1 MANFCE
7 RCKHA
12 MSAHDN
18 HASCP
23 QCRVAAGVCSVDPKN
38 PCTICEGWTRKQWAR
53 LRRSLIDAR
62 ARAEQRGKQ
71 HWTVSCPH
79 VEAWILAKPVSTS
92 ASEISSQAG
101 EGDFDDESLVG
112 TPKQP
117 EVQVLVVQSQ
127 NETNMATSSTL
138 TAAGTTMTAQNTAAS
153 TAAFQEPIVQ
163 QLGHVTQ
170 GARPER
176 KYDSQ
181 PYFSGQ
187 QYTAASGM
195 TAAQP
200 CTAVNAAAQPYIV
213 ATQPYIA
220 PYNNNNVPAMSAR
233 PAEPMGFFGQGGQ
246 LPFMLT
252 EEQLLHQQ
260 QLLREKQEFDAW
272 RASRAQAKTQSQP
285 QSLSEAE
292 VNIQVNV
299 DSEKSAGVAR
309 ARPQDQV
316 TKQAK
321 AKRAG
326 STSTSRRSP
335 SPKRDYPRG
344 TCTVT
349 RPSQASPRKAEHTV
363 APAQDLEAFKA
374 DMTSML
380 SDMLQASF
388 QRFAS
393 QFNTN
398 SGGQGNNSKEDT
410 IPKQVLSEPTVD
422 VASDDDIEN
431 SPHRGPEDQSEGEIT
446 EGEADPAGSGLPT
459 LEQLKMSKEEQ
470 QDYDAFSLASVSV
483 PTRPWRAMGD
493 SKASQSQPPDNANVS
508 QARPQAIAKAQSIKS
523 SSSEQRSVQHHAD
536 QRQVQLRAPQD
547 QANFPVLVPQGQG
560 QRPVLGRP
568 VVRRDDLDS
577 LLDEEF
583 SVDLDNEAVLKEK
596 QARSEVLDKIAEFC
610 NLNRQDPRVQKEV
623 MGMRLPAYNAPTK
636 KSIEVSLPWHSTT
649 ADIANLNN
657 DIVRGKLNKSLKPLN
672 PSKPWSPKEFFG
684 ASGYYIHNTHGYLAK
699 PESLDFP
706 SRAPPAE
713 RTAEDQPF
721 FHVPRHPE
729 EPRTR
734 VDITSGSASL
744 SASQLQDQETMSRKS
759 AAAASTAL
767 SIAEYIDNYPG
778 MPEGARA
785 AMLLLKLDIISF
797 LNYAWREVHNKMLLR
812 RSIALDCLERTLPP
826 IDQDQKLALLHA
838 PFRGT
843 TLFGGELA
851 KLQEANTKRAAT
863 FTVFPQ
869 PTAPPTSYSTRPYA
883 GRGKSF
889 RDDKKGFKKP
899 GGRGRG
905 QGRPAPTATVTRPGQ
920 SKDSQKILTVSTDS
934 KKRKSESQEDAP
946 QGPRKSKRSFRGD
959 KNKGNKQ

>member
-1 MANFCE
+1 M
-7 RCKHA
+7 
-12 MSAHDN
+12 
-18 HASCP
+18 
-23 QCRVAAGVCSVDPKN
+23 
-38 PCTICEGWTRKQWAR
+38 
-53 LRRSLIDAR
+53 
-62 ARAEQRGKQ
+62 
-71 HWTVSCPH
+71 
-79 VEAWILAKPVSTS
+79 
-92 ASEISSQAG
+92 
-101 EGDFDDESLVG
+101 
-112 TPKQP
+112 
-117 EVQVLVVQSQ
+117 
-127 NETNMATSSTL
+127 
-138 TAAGTTMTAQNTAAS
+138 
-153 TAAFQEPIVQ
+153 
-163 QLGHVTQ
+163 
-170 GARPER
+170 
-176 KYDSQ
+176 
-181 PYFSGQ
+181 
-187 QYTAASGM
+187 
-195 TAAQP
+195 
-200 CTAVNAAAQPYIV
+200 
-213 ATQPYIA
+213 
-220 PYNNNNVPAMSAR
+220 
-233 PAEPMGFFGQGGQ
+233 
-246 LPFMLT
+246 
-252 EEQLLHQQ
+252 
-260 QLLREKQEFDAW
+260 
-272 RASRAQAKTQSQP
+272 
-285 QSLSEAE
+285 
-292 VNIQVNV
+292 
-299 DSEKSAGVAR
+299 AR
-309 ARPQDQV
+309 ARPQDQI

-483 PTRPWRAMGD
+483 PTRPWRAMGE
-493 SKASQSQPPDNANVS
+493 SRASQSQPPDNANVS

-905 QGRPAPTATVTRPGQ
+905 QGRPAPSATVTRPGQ
-920 SKDSQKILTVSTDS
+920 SKDSQKTLTVSTDS

>member
-1 MANFCE
+1 M
-7 RCKHA
+7 
-12 MSAHDN
+12 
-18 HASCP
+18 
-23 QCRVAAGVCSVDPKN
+23 
-38 PCTICEGWTRKQWAR
+38 
-53 LRRSLIDAR
+53 
-62 ARAEQRGKQ
+62 
-71 HWTVSCPH
+71 
-79 VEAWILAKPVSTS
+79 
-92 ASEISSQAG
+92 
-101 EGDFDDESLVG
+101 
-112 TPKQP
+112 
-117 EVQVLVVQSQ
+117 
-127 NETNMATSSTL
+127 
-138 TAAGTTMTAQNTAAS
+138 
-153 TAAFQEPIVQ
+153 
-163 QLGHVTQ
+163 
-170 GARPER
+170 
-176 KYDSQ
+176 
-181 PYFSGQ
+181 
-187 QYTAASGM
+187 
-195 TAAQP
+195 
-200 CTAVNAAAQPYIV
+200 
-213 ATQPYIA
+213 
-220 PYNNNNVPAMSAR
+220 
-233 PAEPMGFFGQGGQ
+233 
-246 LPFMLT
+246 
-252 EEQLLHQQ
+252 
-260 QLLREKQEFDAW
+260 
-272 RASRAQAKTQSQP
+272 
-285 QSLSEAE
+285 
-292 VNIQVNV
+292 
-299 DSEKSAGVAR
+299 AR

-363 APAQDLEAFKA
+363 EPAQDLEAFKA

-380 SDMLQASF
+380 SDMLHASF

-446 EGEADPAGSGLPT
+446 EGEADPADSGLPT

-483 PTRPWRAMGD
+483 PTCPWRAMGD
-493 SKASQSQPPDNANVS
+493 SRASQSQPPDNANVS

-547 QANFPVLVPQGQG
+547 QANFPVVVPQGQG

-744 SASQLQDQETMSRKS
+744 TASQLQDQETMSRKS

-851 KLQEANTKRAAT
+851 KLQEANMKRRPSPCSLSQQRPLHLT
-863 FTVFPQ
+863 LHVL
-869 PTAPPTSYSTRPYA
+869 TRAVVRVSEMTRRASENQVAEA
-883 GRGKSF
+883 GDR
-889 RDDKKGFKKP
+889 
-899 GGRGRG
+899 
-905 QGRPAPTATVTRPGQ
+905 A
-920 SKDSQKILTVSTDS
+920 
-934 KKRKSESQEDAP
+934 
-946 QGPRKSKRSFRGD
+946 GPRQPPLLRDLANLRIARKL
-959 KNKGNKQ
+959 

>member
-1 MANFCE
+1 
-7 RCKHA
+7 
-12 MSAHDN
+12 
-18 HASCP
+18 
-23 QCRVAAGVCSVDPKN
+23 
-38 PCTICEGWTRKQWAR
+38 
-53 LRRSLIDAR
+53 
-62 ARAEQRGKQ
+62 
-71 HWTVSCPH
+71 
-79 VEAWILAKPVSTS
+79 
-92 ASEISSQAG
+92 
-101 EGDFDDESLVG
+101 
-112 TPKQP
+112 
-117 EVQVLVVQSQ
+117 
-127 NETNMATSSTL
+127 
-138 TAAGTTMTAQNTAAS
+138 
-153 TAAFQEPIVQ
+153 
-163 QLGHVTQ
+163 
-170 GARPER
+170 
-176 KYDSQ
+176 
-181 PYFSGQ
+181 
-187 QYTAASGM
+187 
-195 TAAQP
+195 
-200 CTAVNAAAQPYIV
+200 
-213 ATQPYIA
+213 
-220 PYNNNNVPAMSAR
+220 MSAR

-299 DSEKSAGVAR
+299 DSERSAGVAR

-493 SKASQSQPPDNANVS
+493 SRASQSQPPDNANVS

-568 VVRRDDLDS
+568 VVRREDLDS

-706 SRAPPAE
+706 SRAPLLSARQ
-713 RTAEDQPF
+713 RTNPF
-721 FHVPRHPE
+721 FMCLGTLKSLAHEWILLQGQRHSWP
-729 EPRTR
+729 
-734 VDITSGSASL
+734 
-744 SASQLQDQETMSRKS
+744 
-759 AAAASTAL
+759 
-767 SIAEYIDNYPG
+767 
-778 MPEGARA
+778 
-785 AMLLLKLDIISF
+785 
-797 LNYAWREVHNKMLLR
+797 LNYKIKRP
-812 RSIALDCLERTLPP
+812 C
-826 IDQDQKLALLHA
+826 HA
-838 PFRGT
+838 
-843 TLFGGELA
+843 
-851 KLQEANTKRAAT
+851 KVQ
-863 FTVFPQ
+863 PQ
-869 PTAPPTSYSTRPYA
+869 PA
-883 GRGKSF
+883 
-889 RDDKKGFKKP
+889 
-899 GGRGRG
+899 
-905 QGRPAPTATVTRPGQ
+905 QLCL
-920 SKDSQKILTVSTDS
+920 SQNT
-934 KKRKSESQEDAP
+934 
-946 QGPRKSKRSFRGD
+946 
-959 KNKGNKQ
+959 

>member
-1 MANFCE
+1 MQTCYVGSRQPCFLP
-7 RCKHA
+7 
-12 MSAHDN
+12 D
-18 HASCP
+18 
-23 QCRVAAGVCSVDPKN
+23 CSVDPKN
-38 PCTICEGWTRKQWAR
+38 PCTTCEGWTRKQWAR

-71 HWTVSCPH
+71 HWTVACPH

-127 NETNMATSSTL
+127 NEANMATSSTL
-138 TAAGTTMTAQNTAAS
+138 TAAGTTMTAQSTAAS

-170 GARPER
+170 GAL
-176 KYDSQ
+176 
-181 PYFSGQ
+181 
-187 QYTAASGM
+187 
-195 TAAQP
+195 
-200 CTAVNAAAQPYIV
+200 
-213 ATQPYIA
+213 
-220 PYNNNNVPAMSAR
+220 

-260 QLLREKQEFDAW
+260 QLLKEKQEFDAW

-285 QSLSEAE
+285 QALSEAE

-299 DSEKSAGVAR
+299 DSERSAGVAR

-321 AKRAG
+321 AKHAG

-446 EGEADPAGSGLPT
+446 EGEADPADSGLPT

-493 SKASQSQPPDNANVS
+493 SRASQSQPPDNANVS
-508 QARPQAIAKAQSIKS
+508 QARPKAIAKAQSIKS

-623 MGMRLPAYNAPTK
+623 MGMRLPAYNSPTK
-636 KSIEVSLPWHSTT
+636 KSIEVSL
-649 ADIANLNN
+649 
-657 DIVRGKLNKSLKPLN
+657 
-672 PSKPWSPKEFFG
+672 
-684 ASGYYIHNTHGYLAK
+684 
-699 PESLDFP
+699 
-706 SRAPPAE
+706 
-713 RTAEDQPF
+713 
-721 FHVPRHPE
+721 
-729 EPRTR
+729 
-734 VDITSGSASL
+734 
-744 SASQLQDQETMSRKS
+744 
-759 AAAASTAL
+759 
-767 SIAEYIDNYPG
+767 
-778 MPEGARA
+778 
-785 AMLLLKLDIISF
+785 
-797 LNYAWREVHNKMLLR
+797 
-812 RSIALDCLERTLPP
+812 
-826 IDQDQKLALLHA
+826 LLHSQHA
-838 PFRGT
+838 WLSSQARV
-843 TLFGGELA
+843 L
-851 KLQEANTKRAAT
+851 
-863 FTVFPQ
+863 
-869 PTAPPTSYSTRPYA
+869 
-883 GRGKSF
+883 
-889 RDDKKGFKKP
+889 GF
-899 GGRGRG
+899 
-905 QGRPAPTATVTRPGQ
+905 
-920 SKDSQKILTVSTDS
+920 SI
-934 KKRKSESQEDAP
+934 
-946 QGPRKSKRSFRGD
+946 
-959 KNKGNKQ
+959 

>member
-1 MANFCE
+1 M
-7 RCKHA
+7 
-12 MSAHDN
+12 
-18 HASCP
+18 
-23 QCRVAAGVCSVDPKN
+23 
-38 PCTICEGWTRKQWAR
+38 
-53 LRRSLIDAR
+53 
-62 ARAEQRGKQ
+62 
-71 HWTVSCPH
+71 
-79 VEAWILAKPVSTS
+79 
-92 ASEISSQAG
+92 
-101 EGDFDDESLVG
+101 
-112 TPKQP
+112 
-117 EVQVLVVQSQ
+117 
-127 NETNMATSSTL
+127 
-138 TAAGTTMTAQNTAAS
+138 
-153 TAAFQEPIVQ
+153 
-163 QLGHVTQ
+163 GHVTQ

-181 PYFSGQ
+181 PYFFGQ

-200 CTAVNAAAQPYIV
+200 CTAVPQPYNAAAQPYIV
-213 ATQPYIA
+213 ATQPHIA
-220 PYNNNNVPAMSAR
+220 PYNNNNMPAMSAR
-233 PAEPMGFFGQGGQ
+233 PARPMGFLGQGGQ

-285 QSLSEAE
+285 QALSEAE

-299 DSEKSAGVAR
+299 DSERSAGVAR

-410 IPKQVLSEPTVD
+410 ISKQVLSEPTVD

-446 EGEADPAGSGLPT
+446 EMEADPADSGLPT

-470 QDYDAFSLASVSV
+470 KDYDAFSLASVSV

-493 SKASQSQPPDNANVS
+493 SRASQSQPPDNANVS
-508 QARPQAIAKAQSIKS
+508 QAPPQAIAKAQSIKS

-657 DIVRGKLNKSLKPLN
+657 DIVRGKLNKSLKQLN

-706 SRAPPAE
+706 SSAPPDE

-744 SASQLQDQETMSRKS
+744 TASQLQDQETMSRKS

-826 IDQDQKLALLHA
+826 IDQAQKLALLHA
-838 PFRGT
+838 PFSGT

-851 KLQEANTKRAAT
+851 KLQDANPKRAAT

-889 RDDKKGFKKP
+889 RDDKKGFRKP

-905 QGRPAPTATVTRPGQ
+905 QGRSAPTATVTRPGQ
-920 SKDSQKILTVSTDS
+920 SKDSQKTLTVSTDS

-946 QGPRKSKRSFRGD
+946 QGPRKSKRNFRGD
-959 KNKGNKQ
+959 KNKGSKQ